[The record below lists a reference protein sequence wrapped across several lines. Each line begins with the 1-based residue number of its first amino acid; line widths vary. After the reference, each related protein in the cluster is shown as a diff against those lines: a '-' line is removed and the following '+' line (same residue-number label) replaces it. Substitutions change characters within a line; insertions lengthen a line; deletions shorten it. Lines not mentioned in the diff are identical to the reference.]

1 VIEVT
6 LLNQCIIT
14 DYLNIFTKI
23 GVFIMTISKK
33 DIEKIAHLARIN
45 ISQGET
51 AKLEKKLD
59 GIMTLID
66 KMQSIN
72 TDNIQPMSHALDI
85 SQPLRKDE
93 VTESDV
99 REKIL
104 PLAPETEK
112 SLFIVPQVI
121 E

>member
-1 VIEVT
+1 
-6 LLNQCIIT
+6 
-14 DYLNIFTKI
+14 
-23 GVFIMTISKK
+23 MSISKK

-45 ISQGET
+45 ISQDEVE
-51 AKLEKKLD
+51 KLEKKLV
-59 GIMTLID
+59 GIMSLID

-85 SQPLRKDE
+85 SQPLREDE
-93 VTESDV
+93 VTESDL
-99 REKIL
+99 RKKIL
-104 PLAPETEK
+104 PLAPETEE